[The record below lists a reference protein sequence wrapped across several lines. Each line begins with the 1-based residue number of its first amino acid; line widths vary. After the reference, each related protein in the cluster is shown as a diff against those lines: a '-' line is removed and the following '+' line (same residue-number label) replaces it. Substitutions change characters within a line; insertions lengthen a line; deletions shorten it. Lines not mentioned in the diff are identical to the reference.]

1 MIDKYGNDWFWPT
14 LIYALGCLINILF
27 SIPKIKSLLHKDEM
41 NDFKYFDPSKY
52 VIICLWL
59 IISSWIC
66 VIYTIVEILIEYYKS
81 KKENR

>member
-1 MIDKYGNDWFWPT
+1 MIDKYGNDWFWST
-14 LIYALGCLINILF
+14 LIYAFGCLINILF
-27 SIPKIKSLLHKDEM
+27 SIPKIKSLHKDEM